1 MIKNYKS
8 FWKQMGILTII
19 TFVMSVVLLKY
30 LIDNNIMG
38 YETIIQ
44 GSMTI
49 FGFYL
54 SQTGWIVFLSIIVS
68 IVSTIV
74 SLSFVL
80 LVYTLL
86 KYIFKLFK
94 LIKNKIK
101 HI

>member
-54 SQTGWIVFLSIIVS
+54 SQMGWVVFLSVIFAVVINIVVS
-68 IVSTIV
+68 I
-74 SLSFVL
+74 FL
-80 LVYTLL
+80 LLIN
-86 KYIFKLFK
+86 YIWVGVVKLFYK
-94 LIKNKIK
+94 TI
-101 HI
+101 

>member
-19 TFVMSVVLLKY
+19 TFVMSVVLVKY

-38 YETIIQ
+38 YGTTIQ

-54 SQTGWIVFLSIIVS
+54 CQMGWVVFLSGILAIIINIVVS
-68 IVSTIV
+68 I
-74 SLSFVL
+74 FL
-80 LVYTLL
+80 LLINCIWAGVV
-86 KYIFKLFK
+86 KLFYK
-94 LIKNKIK
+94 LDKTI
-101 HI
+101 

>member
-38 YETIIQ
+38 YETIIR

-54 SQTGWIVFLSIIVS
+54 SQMGWVVFLSVILAVVINIVVS
-68 IVSTIV
+68 I
-74 SLSFVL
+74 FL
-80 LVYTLL
+80 LLIN
-86 KYIFKLFK
+86 YIWVGVVKLFYK
-94 LIKNKIK
+94 TI
-101 HI
+101 

>member
-54 SQTGWIVFLSIIVS
+54 SQMGWVEFLSLILAVVINIVLS
-68 IVSTIV
+68 I
-74 SLSFVL
+74 FL
-80 LVYTLL
+80 LLIN
-86 KYIFKLFK
+86 YIWVGVVKLFYK
-94 LIKNKIK
+94 TI
-101 HI
+101 

>member
-30 LIDNNIMG
+30 LVDNNIMG

-54 SQTGWIVFLSIIVS
+54 SQMGWVVFLSVILAVVINIVVS
-68 IVSTIV
+68 I
-74 SLSFVL
+74 FL
-80 LVYTLL
+80 LLIN
-86 KYIFKLFK
+86 YIWVGVVKLFYK
-94 LIKNKIK
+94 TI
-101 HI
+101 

>member
-54 SQTGWIVFLSIIVS
+54 SQMG
-68 IVSTIV
+68 
-74 SLSFVL
+74 
-80 LVYTLL
+80 
-86 KYIFKLFK
+86 
-94 LIKNKIK
+94 
-101 HI
+101 

>member
-19 TFVMSVVLLKY
+19 TFVMSVVLVKY

-54 SQTGWIVFLSIIVS
+54 SQMGWVVFLSVILAVVINIVVS
-68 IVSTIV
+68 I
-74 SLSFVL
+74 FL
-80 LVYTLL
+80 LLINCIWAGVV
-86 KYIFKLFK
+86 KLFYK
-94 LIKNKIK
+94 LDKTI
-101 HI
+101 

>member
-8 FWKQMGILTII
+8 FWKQMGIMAII

-38 YETIIQ
+38 YGTSIQ

-54 SQTGWIVFLSIIVS
+54 SQIGWVVFLSAILTIAIS
-68 IVSTIV
+68 IVVSTFLI
-74 SLSFVL
+74 LIH
-80 LVYTLL
+80 
-86 KYIFKLFK
+86 YIWIGAVKLFHK
-94 LIKNKIK
+94 LYKTT
-101 HI
+101 